1 MVFTVTKTFLC
12 CSELRRKDRQRLHP
26 RRAVRCFGTIPTRS
40 MVAHC
45 SRRRPLGPIQ
55 ASRTLLSSRQP
66 SLAPKA
72 LLRVDREKLKSR
84 SRLFSFARDC
94 SPANERNDLQE
105 TSGDRRVCAGR
116 RLHAEATEATRGN
129 DSRGAQLSLDRH
141 L

>member
-1 MVFTVTKTFLC
+1 MVFTVTKTLLC

-45 SRRRPLGPIQ
+45 SMRRPLAPIQ
-55 ASRTLLSSRQP
+55 ASLTLLSSRQP
-66 SLAPKA
+66 NLTPKA

-105 TSGDRRVCAGR
+105 ASGDRRVCASLR
-116 RLHAEATEATRGN
+116 VHAKADDATR
-129 DSRGAQLSLDRH
+129 
-141 L
+141 